1 MLNIYVKFP
10 IAVKLLLKI
19 ASKIILLFG
28 RIYNPTFRMITAQ
41 IASPTENKRLGFVC
55 RLPTVAISIKLTSCL
70 ERRTVTQ
77 GRACPSK
84 EGSDLNVLAR
94 SHSSPLTPSS
104 IVRKF
109 KFASR
114 LQLDSALS
122 LSVSILRVTFHL
134 IAMSF
139 GGDARSRGTI
149 RLRTLRPPGVK
160 TLKGMFDKKD
170 LDDEHL
176 ALADEA
182 QLDPLLN
189 LLTHDH
195 PTVRALV
202 EEAIMNL
209 EKIDEDEI
217 IMAKRGVQ
225 ALYKL
230 LTFKDPA
237 CQRESIWA
245 IAILAGISEQ
255 NHETIKVD
263 IGWLT
268 IVSLARNPQ
277 VCF

>member
-1 MLNIYVKFP
+1 MWF
-10 IAVKLLLKI
+10 A
-19 ASKIILLFG
+19 
-28 RIYNPTFRMITAQ
+28 
-41 IASPTENKRLGFVC
+41 
-55 RLPTVAISIKLTSCL
+55 
-70 ERRTVTQ
+70 
-77 GRACPSK
+77 K
-84 EGSDLNVLAR
+84 EGEEAV
-94 SHSSPLTPSS
+94 
-104 IVRKF
+104 
-109 KFASR
+109 
-114 LQLDSALS
+114 
-122 LSVSILRVTFHL
+122 
-134 IAMSF
+134 MSF

-209 EKIDEDEI
+209 EKIDDDEI
-217 IMAKRGVQ
+217 IMSKRGVQ

-237 CQRESIWA
+237 CQ
-245 IAILAGISEQ
+245 
-255 NHETIKVD
+255 
-263 IGWLT
+263 
-268 IVSLARNPQ
+268 
-277 VCF
+277 VCE